1 MAWLDGK
8 WGKRKCVV
16 CGKEFEAKVKT
27 QLTCSKECG
36 KIHNRQQ
43 QAQRDAEHRSL
54 KAVHV
59 HVNTM
64 DEIREIARK
73 GIHYGQLVVEMER
86 NGNQV

>member
-27 QLTCSKECG
+27 QITCSRECG
-36 KIHNRQQ
+36 RIHNRQQ
-43 QAQRDAEHRSL
+43 QKERDEEYRAL
-54 KAVHV
+54 KATYH